1 MTVLEEIYNSDS
13 MNDDLT
19 EIKLKNLQFLKFYN
33 INL

>member
-19 EIKLKNLQFLKFYN
+19 KIKLKNLQFLKFYN